1 MTLFDA
7 ASKVEDPISYLEDD
21 LLALGL
27 LYEGLE
33 SEGLESEGWQHP
45 DKPIDKY
52 KAESFVR
59 RFPRFHASFR
69 IILDELQ
76 QRVQELRS
84 IDDELYKASRKE
96 KEAAKK

>member
-7 ASKVEDPISYLEDD
+7 ASKVEDPVGYLEDD
-21 LLALGL
+21 LLALEL

-33 SEGLESEGWQHP
+33 SEDWQHP
-45 DKPIDKY
+45 DKPIDEY

-69 IILDELQ
+69 IILAELQ

>member
-7 ASKVEDPISYLEDD
+7 ASKVEDPVSYLEDD

-27 LYEGLE
+27 LYEGLK
-33 SEGLESEGWQHP
+33 SEGWQHP

>member
-33 SEGLESEGWQHP
+33 SEGWQHP
-45 DKPIDKY
+45 DEPIDKY

>member
-7 ASKVEDPISYLEDD
+7 ASKVEDPVGYLEDD
-21 LLALGL
+21 LLALEL

-33 SEGLESEGWQHP
+33 SEGWRHP
-45 DKPIDKY
+45 DKPIDEY

-69 IILDELQ
+69 IILAELQ

>member
-7 ASKVEDPISYLEDD
+7 ASKVEDPVGYLEDD
-21 LLALGL
+21 LLALEL
-27 LYEGLE
+27 LY
-33 SEGLESEGWQHP
+33 EGLESEGWQHP
-45 DKPIDKY
+45 DKPIDEY

-59 RFPRFHASFR
+59 RFPRFHARFHASFR
-69 IILDELQ
+69 IILAELQ

>member
-7 ASKVEDPISYLEDD
+7 ASKVEDPVGYLEDD
-21 LLALGL
+21 LLALEL
-27 LYEGLE
+27 LY
-33 SEGLESEGWQHP
+33 EGWQHP
-45 DKPIDKY
+45 DKPIDEY
-52 KAESFVR
+52 KAASFVR

-69 IILDELQ
+69 IILAELQ

>member
-33 SEGLESEGWQHP
+33 SEGWQHP

-59 RFPRFHASFR
+59 
-69 IILDELQ
+69 
-76 QRVQELRS
+76 
-84 IDDELYKASRKE
+84 
-96 KEAAKK
+96 

>member
-7 ASKVEDPISYLEDD
+7 ASKVEDPVSYLEDD

-33 SEGLESEGWQHP
+33 SEDWQHP

>member
-7 ASKVEDPISYLEDD
+7 ASKVEDPVGYLEDD
-21 LLALGL
+21 LLALEL
-27 LYEGLE
+27 LY
-33 SEGLESEGWQHP
+33 EGLESEGWQHP
-45 DKPIDKY
+45 DKPIDEY

-59 RFPRFHASFR
+59 RFPRFHASFH
-69 IILDELQ
+69 IILAELQ